1 MTGYR
6 GVYDPVGAVAVS
18 EEERQREV
26 AGIREAASSRS
37 WSRAGSVA
45 KRLLGSLGLGSSR
58 RLHAEWAALC
68 WGLRVGVLWL
78 SWVVGY

>member
-37 WSRAGSVA
+37 WSRAGSIA

-58 RLHAEWAALC
+58 RLLS
-68 WGLRVGVLWL
+68 GLLRAG
-78 SWVVGY
+78 GYGSGSFG

>member
-58 RLHAEWAALC
+58 RLLSGLLC
-68 WGLRVGVLWL
+68 AG
-78 SWVVGY
+78 GYGSGSFG

>member
-18 EEERQREV
+18 KEERQREV

-58 RLHAEWAALC
+58 RLLSAGLLC
-68 WGLRVGVLWL
+68 AG
-78 SWVVGY
+78 GYGSGPFG